1 MNASMGHGPP
11 LPSDDLDGLLVRM
24 RGGDEHAWRIMFEAC
39 YPKVQ
44 RAIRARMTSRS
55 MRSLY
60 DSTDV
65 ANDVWKSLAGN
76 WSRYHFDSVDALMSF
91 LLKEAD
97 CKLKDASRRHH
108 TLKRDCT
115 RERPLAAMEGEERD
129 AWEPAS
135 DEPTASQVVVAV
147 EVREQILAR
156 LSPEEREVVELRG
169 EGYSTEEIAQQ
180 VGWHLRKVQRL
191 LQSLERHWKRHA
203 GDPAA

>member
-1 MNASMGHGPP
+1 MNSSLGIGPA
-11 LPSDDLDGLLVRM
+11 PSDDLESLLVRM
-24 RGGDEHAWRIMFEAC
+24 RGGDQQAWKVMFDAC

-44 RAIRARMTSRS
+44 RAIRRRMTSRAI
-55 MRSLY
+55 RSLY

-108 TLKRDCT
+108 TRKRDCT
-115 RERPLAAMEGEERD
+115 REQRLESSDEGSYH

-135 DEPTASQVVVAV
+135 DDPTPSQVVAAD
-147 EVREQILAR
+147 ETCELLLGK
-156 LSPEEREVVELRG
+156 LSSEEREVVELRRV
-169 EGYSTEEIAQQ
+169 GYSTEEIAAR
-180 VGWHLRKVQRL
+180 VGWNLRRVQRL
-191 LQSLERHWKRHA
+191 LQSLERHWRHRA
-203 GDPAA
+203 GGGGS